1 MSTSRVVIITGT
13 SKGLGAALAQQV
25 LDANTT
31 LFAIARSN
39 NPALEALASQHGARL
54 HTLQADLSS
63 ADGVRQTQ
71 AWLQQ
76 QLPCDAQQYWLIN
89 NAGTVEPIA
98 KADKLDDAQA
108 IQQALALNV
117 GSAIALCA
125 TFLAATEPLPHAE
138 RRILNISSG
147 AGRRSVAG
155 WGVYGATKAALDFY
169 TQTLAMENHPRLR
182 CASLAPGVI
191 DSPMQSVIRQQDA
204 KDFPDLPR
212 FLSLHAEQQLSS
224 PEDTAAQ
231 ILRHLGSDAFGSTLL
246 DDIRRYL

>member
-1 MSTSRVVIITGT
+1 MSTQRVVIITGT
-13 SKGLGAALAQQV
+13 SKGLGAAMAQQV

-31 LFAIARSN
+31 LFAIARSD
-39 NPALEALASQHGARL
+39 NPSLAALAHQQGATL
-54 HTLQADLSS
+54 HALQADLSS
-63 ADGVRQTQ
+63 AEGVQTTQ
-71 AWLQQ
+71 EWLQHA
-76 QLPCDAQQYWLIN
+76 LPRTAQHYWLIN
-89 NAGTVEPIA
+89 NAGTVEPV
-98 KADKLDDAQA
+98 AQA
-108 IQQALALNV
+108 NQLNDALAIQHALQLNV

-125 TFLAATEPLPHAE
+125 TLLAATDASAAE

-191 DSPMQSVIRQQDA
+191 DSHMQSVIRQQ
-204 KDFPDLPR
+204 KVSDFPDLQR
-212 FLSLHAEQQLSS
+212 FLNLHAEQQLSS
-224 PEDTAAQ
+224 PEETAAH
-231 ILRHLGSDAFGSTLL
+231 ILRHMGSDVFGSTLL

>member
-1 MSTSRVVIITGT
+1 MSTQRVVIITGT
-13 SKGLGAALAQQV
+13 SKGLGAAMAQQV

-31 LFAIARSN
+31 LFAIARRD
-39 NPALEALASQHGARL
+39 NPSLAALADQQGATL
-54 HTLQADLSS
+54 HALQADLSS
-63 ADGVRQTQ
+63 AEGVQATQ
-71 AWLQQ
+71 EWLQHA
-76 QLPCDAQQYWLIN
+76 LPRTAQHYWLIN

-98 KADKLDDAQA
+98 QANQLNDAMA
-108 IQQALALNV
+108 IQHALQLNV

-125 TFLAATEPLPHAE
+125 TLLAATDASAAE

-191 DSPMQSVIRQQDA
+191 DSPMQSVIRQQ
-204 KDFPDLPR
+204 KVSDFPDLQR
-212 FLSLHAEQQLSS
+212 FLNLHAEQQLSS
-224 PEDTAAQ
+224 PEETAAH
-231 ILRHLGSDAFGSTLL
+231 ILRHMGSDLFGSTLL